1 LARLRANGIIGSME
15 RRFEFVVSDGGR
27 GVLASLRS
35 CPDYADLVDHGEA
48 LRLTL
53 QDGVSRYGKGTS
65 HGKGFRPLFKG
76 LANLNGELRFR
87 SGDQALT
94 IDGVNAGSIPA
105 QTWEKVPTSGF
116 AASVLC
122 AL

>member
-1 LARLRANGIIGSME
+1 MAGTGLLRCRS
-15 RRFEFVVSDGGR
+15 EF
-27 GVLASLRS
+27 ATE
-35 CPDYADLVDHGEA
+35 P
-48 LRLTL
+48 
-53 QDGVSRYGKGTS
+53 
-65 HGKGFRPLFKG
+65 
-76 LANLNGELRFR
+76 ANLNGELRFR

-94 IDGVNAGSIPA
+94 INGVNAGSIPA